1 MPWEHGLQE
10 FKVMI
15 KKDEIFKIGIF
26 NKPHGVKGEV
36 SFTFTDDI
44 FDRVDCEYLVCLLD
58 GIFVPFF
65 IEEYRFRS
73 DTTAL
78 VKLEGVDTAEKA
90 RMFTNVEVYF
100 PKKYVEQDD
109 ETEDIP
115 TWNFF
120 IGFKVKD
127 VRHGD
132 LGEIV
137 AVDDSTMNVL
147 FAIEKDGEELL
158 LPAHEEFICKLDKKK
173 RLLTVDVP
181 DGLFIIYIILR
192 YARAVMKKKRRK
204 AFWHNI
210 KFKYKLTVT
219 NENTLEEVVGIHVSK
234 LNGLSWLLSAV
245 TVIFLVAAIIIA
257 FTPLRNYLPGYMNS
271 EVRAQIV
278 SNALRAD
285 SLQKMLE
292 RQKLYI
298 MNIQDIF
305 SGKIQV
311 DTVQSIDSLTAIRS
325 DSLMER
331 TRKEEEFRKQY
342 EESERYNLTAVNNT
356 PTASGLIFYRP
367 TRGMMSSNFDP
378 DNKHY
383 GVDIAANPNES
394 ILATL
399 DGTVIL
405 STYTAETGYVIQI
418 QHGQDFV
425 SVYKHCGS
433 LLKKEGDTVKGGEAI
448 ALVGNTGE
456 KTTGSHL
463 HFELWNK
470 GRAIN
475 PSKYIVF

>member
-1 MPWEHGLQE
+1 
-10 FKVMI
+10 
-15 KKDEIFKIGIF
+15 
-26 NKPHGVKGEV
+26 
-36 SFTFTDDI
+36 
-44 FDRVDCEYLVCLLD
+44 
-58 GIFVPFF
+58 
-65 IEEYRFRS
+65 
-73 DTTAL
+73 
-78 VKLEGVDTAEKA
+78 
-90 RMFTNVEVYF
+90 
-100 PKKYVEQDD
+100 
-109 ETEDIP
+109 
-115 TWNFF
+115 
-120 IGFKVKD
+120 
-127 VRHGD
+127 
-132 LGEIV
+132 
-137 AVDDSTMNVL
+137 
-147 FAIEKDGEELL
+147 
-158 LPAHEEFICKLDKKK
+158 
-173 RLLTVDVP
+173 
-181 DGLFIIYIILR
+181 
-192 YARAVMKKKRRK
+192 MKKKRRK

-331 TRKEEEFRKQY
+331 TRKEEEFRRQY

-433 LLKKEGDTVKGGEAI
+433 LLKKEGDTVEGGEAI